1 MTALPT
7 RRDETW
13 RYSDLEAV
21 ARVWPVAT
29 HAHVVAP
36 GETFALPILIDAAG
50 NDLGDDAVTVEDHE
64 IEIGAGATAIVH
76 VAITGGRLGR
86 VFVKA
91 RLAEGA
97 HFALTGAVIGG
108 GQETHEIVT
117 RVTHAEPNA
126 TSAQTVRIVLGQRA
140 TGSYLGK
147 VAVARGAQKT
157 DATQSAKAMLL
168 DRTATANLKPELEI
182 YADDVKCAHG
192 ATVGELDAQSLFYLA
207 ARGLPPAEAKAL
219 LLRAFVGGLFE
230 GTPDETRFDAAI
242 DAALEKML

>member
-7 RRDETW
+7 KRDETW

-21 ARVWPVAT
+21 AVVWPVAT
-29 HAHVVAP
+29 HTHVVAA
-36 GETFALPILIDAAG
+36 GETFALPILIDA
-50 NDLGDDAVTVEDHE
+50 GDDAVTVEDHE
-64 IEIGAGATAIVH
+64 IEIGAGATATVH

-97 HFALTGAVIGG
+97 HFELTGAVIGG
-108 GQETHEIVT
+108 GSETHEIVT

-126 TSAQTVRIVLGQRA
+126 TSAQTVRIVLGQKA

-192 ATVGELDAQSLFYLA
+192 ATVGELDREALFYLA

-219 LLRAFVGGLFE
+219 LLRAFVGGLFA
-230 GTPDETRFDAAI
+230 GTPDEARFEAAI
-242 DAALEKML
+242 DAALETML

>member
-7 RRDETW
+7 KRDETW

-21 ARVWPVAT
+21 AHVWPIAT

-36 GETFALPILIDAAG
+36 GETLVLPILID
-50 NDLGDDAVTVEDHE
+50 GDADAVRIEDHA
-64 IEIGAGATAIVH
+64 IDIGAGARVEVQIAV
-76 VAITGGRLGR
+76 TGGKLGR

-97 HFALTGAVIGG
+97 HLALTGVIVGG
-108 GQETHEIVT
+108 GGETHEIVT

-126 TSAQTVRIVLGQRA
+126 TSIQTVRAILGGQA
-140 TGSYLGK
+140 VGSYLGK

-157 DATQSAKAMLL
+157 DASQSAKAILL
-168 DRTATANLKPELEI
+168 NRAATANLKPELEI

-192 ATVGELDAQSLFYLA
+192 ATVGELDQQSLFYLA
-207 ARGLPPAEAKAL
+207 SRGLPPAEAKAL
-219 LLRAFVGGLFE
+219 LLRAFVGGLF
-230 GTPDETRFDAAI
+230 DENSPFTAAI
-242 DAALEKML
+242 DRALERIL

>member
-7 RRDETW
+7 KRDETW

-29 HAHVVAP
+29 HTHAVAA
-36 GETFALPILIDAAG
+36 GETLTLPILINGDA
-50 NDLGDDAVTVEDHE
+50 DAVLVEDHE
-64 IEIGAGATAIVH
+64 LDIGAGARVEARI
-76 VAITGGRLGR
+76 AITGGKLGR

-97 HFALTGAVIGG
+97 HLELTGVIVGG
-108 GQETHEIVT
+108 GSETHEIVT

-126 TSAQTVRIVLGQRA
+126 TSAQTVRIILGGQA
-140 TGSYLGK
+140 VGSYLGK

-168 DRTATANLKPELEI
+168 NRTATANLKPELEI

-219 LLRAFVGGLFE
+219 LLRAFVGGLF
-230 GTPDETRFDAAI
+230 DENSPFTAAI
-242 DAALEKML
+242 DRALERIL